1 MLDVPVIRELYRY
14 NSWANSRLFH
24 SVAHLSANEF
34 TQDLRSSYPSLRDT
48 LLHIVSAEWIWL
60 ERWKGSSPQS
70 MFQAGDFPDP
80 AALRARWSDV
90 EIDQQAFLET
100 VTPER
105 LFAPVAY
112 VNLRGQTW
120 QYPLWQQ
127 MYHVVNHS
135 TYHRG
140 QLTTML
146 RQLDAQPIATD
157 FLVFYDELKTLESK
171 DRPSSRVDP

>member
-34 TQDLRSSYPSLRDT
+34 TRDLRSSYPSLRDT

-60 ERWKGSSPQS
+60 QRWNGSSPQA
-70 MFQAGDFPDP
+70 MFQASDFPDLP
-80 AALRARWSDV
+80 ALRARWSEV

-100 VTPER
+100 ITPER
-105 LFAPVAY
+105 LHTVVAY

-140 QLTTML
+140 QVTTML
-146 RQLDAQPIATD
+146 RQLGAQTIATD
-157 FLVFYDELKTLESK
+157 FLVFYDELKPGESK
-171 DRPSSRVDP
+171 DRT

>member
-1 MLDVPVIRELYRY
+1 MIDVPVVRELYRY
-14 NSWANSRLFH
+14 NTWANGRLFH
-24 SVAHLSANEF
+24 SVAHLSADEF
-34 TQDLRSSYPSLRDT
+34 TRDLGSSYPSLRDT

-70 MFQAGDFPDP
+70 MFQARDFPDVP
-80 AALRARWSDV
+80 ALRARWSEV
-90 EIDQQAFLET
+90 EIDQQDFLET

-105 LFAPVAY
+105 LLAAVAY
-112 VNLRGQTW
+112 VNLRGQAW
-120 QYPLWQQ
+120 RYPLWQQ

-146 RQLDAQPIATD
+146 RQLGAPTIATD
-157 FLVFYDELKTLESK
+157 FLVFYDELKTFESK
-171 DRPSSRVDP
+171 DRT